1 MTRLFLTGSDL
12 HSRFITIRGD
22 KARYLMTVLR
32 RRAGDPLFIHD
43 DKGNVYSAIITGMTN
58 KEVSAELIEKI
69 DLKTESPLNITLLQ
83 GLLKGEKM
91 DLVVQKATELGVK
104 EIVPVITERSQV
116 RETRKMGRWMKIA
129 EEASRLAGRNSVPLI
144 RETIEF
150 GKLDVLSCPEGIIF
164 WEQGGD
170 RLGDTLKSFRGRMSI
185 SLFTG
190 PEGGL
195 SEEEIK
201 SAAEKGFVRTT
212 LGARILRAE
221 TAAIAAVAVTQF
233 ALGDMGA

>member
-69 DLKTESPLNITLLQ
+69 DLKTESPLNVTLLQ

-91 DLVVQKATELGVK
+91 DLVIQKATELGVK
-104 EIVPVITERSQV
+104 EIVPVVTERCQV
-116 RETRKMGRWMKIA
+116 RQTRKLGRWTKIA
-129 EEASRLAGRNSVPLI
+129 EEASRQAGRNTVPI
-144 RETIEF
+144 IGETVEF
-150 GKLDVLSCPEGIIF
+150 KELGAVSRQEGIIF
-164 WEQGGD
+164 WEQGG
-170 RLGDTLKSFRGRMSI
+170 
-185 SLFTG
+185 
-190 PEGGL
+190 
-195 SEEEIK
+195 EEF
-201 SAAEKGFVRTT
+201 AE
-212 LGARILRAE
+212 
-221 TAAIAAVAVTQF
+221 
-233 ALGDMGA
+233 ALNRF